1 MGNRNNDVFKVL
13 IPTASRDSILAN
25 SANTIDDLGIGQIG
39 IFEAHTSKSISAANA
54 GKDDFRIIVA
64 EDLDN
69 DTVVDRLERQAGQ
82 FIQVKN
88 LKSISIQG
96 YRNPKPQIEIL
107 NPQVTTVG
115 TTDGIYD
122 EEYGIRI
129 TFLNPKITRLGGKNE
144 FAKYFSYT
152 GGLITKCN
160 NAFTV
165 HAKRIAIMQE
175 LVSLINADP
184 DGLVRAE
191 LVTVDG
197 FFGAEVYTAL
207 TITDICAYLALETNS
222 DKLRIRLTTV
232 PLAIKTFLGIN
243 TGYYKDRE
251 TTVQVFYK
259 ESFLTTSTITT
270 LQEVQ
275 FEQGSGYD
283 VYEREYQAEGWETS
297 SYRTSSI
304 TGLPRDMKTYSS
316 VSTKY
321 NLISLEY
328 TFDSEAAWGSYN
340 HNLATEIAVPIT
352 LEDTWAALVALF
364 NTHVRTNAPHVWIF
378 NASVAEVPGAVTN
391 PGVIEADEETLT
403 PASIESIAPVDKEIN
418 EAAANNGSITETL
431 VINIEGGA
439 FAADIDAGDI
449 TETNA
454 IAGLTLV
461 ATRTDANTLTLSW
474 TGNAAAHAAGDS
486 ITNYAITI
494 DKDKITGA
502 DTDLTVTGI
511 KFTFITA

>member
-13 IPTASRDSILAN
+13 IPTSSSDLILAN
-25 SANTIDDLGIGQIG
+25 KAKTIEDLGIGQIG
-39 IFEAHTSKSISAANA
+39 IFEAHTSKSISAADA
-54 GKDDFRIIVA
+54 GKDDFRLIVA
-64 EDLDN
+64 ADLDN
-69 DTVVDRLERQAGQ
+69 DNVVDRLERQAGQ
-82 FIQVKN
+82 FIQIKN

-107 NPQVTTVG
+107 NPQITSTG
-115 TTDGIYD
+115 ITDGIYD

-129 TFLNPKITRLGGKNE
+129 AFLNPKITRLGGKNE

-160 NAFTV
+160 NAFSV

-184 DGLVRAE
+184 DGLVKAE

-197 FFGAEVYTAL
+197 LFGAEVYTAL
-207 TITDICAYLALETNS
+207 TIADICTYLALEANS

-251 TTVQVFYK
+251 TTIQVFYK
-259 ESFLTTSTITT
+259 ENFLPTSTTTT

-297 SYRTSSI
+297 SYRTSSV

-352 LEDTWAALVALF
+352 LEDTWSSLDALMG
-364 NTHVRTNAPHVWIF
+364 NIKTNAPHVLVF
-378 NASVAEVPGAVTN
+378 DNSTAEVPGVIAD
-391 PGVIEADEETLT
+391 PGVIETDEETLT
-403 PASIESIAPVDKEIN
+403 PASIDSIAPVGKEIN
-418 EAAANNGSITETL
+418 EAVDNDGSITETL
-431 VINIEGGA
+431 AINIKGGE

-449 TETNA
+449 TEANA
-454 IAGLTLV
+454 IPDLTLGV
-461 ATRTDANTLTLSW
+461 ARTDANTLTLSW
-474 TGNAAAHAAGDS
+474 TGAATAHAVGDS
-486 ITNYAITI
+486 ITDYAISI
-494 DKDKITGA
+494 DKDKIKGA
-502 DTDLTVTGI
+502 DEDLAVTGI
-511 KFTFITA
+511 KFTFTGS

>member
-13 IPTASRDSILAN
+13 IPTSSRDSILAN
-25 SANTIDDLGIGQIG
+25 NANTIEDLGIGQIG
-39 IFEAHTSKSISAANA
+39 IFEAHTSKSIRAADA
-54 GKDDFRIIVA
+54 GKDDFRLIVA
-64 EDLDN
+64 ADLDN
-69 DTVVDRLERQAGQ
+69 DNVVDRLERQAGQ
-82 FIQVKN
+82 YIQIKN

-107 NPQVTTVG
+107 NPQITSTG
-115 TTDGIYD
+115 ITDGIYD

-129 TFLNPKITRLGGKNE
+129 AFLNPKITRLGGKNE

-160 NAFTV
+160 NAFSV

-184 DGLVRAE
+184 DGLVKAE

-197 FFGAEVYTAL
+197 VFGNEVYTAL
-207 TITDICAYLALETNS
+207 TIADICAYLATETNS

-251 TTVQVFYK
+251 TTIQVFYK

-297 SYRTSSI
+297 SYRTSSV

-352 LEDTWAALVALF
+352 LDDTWASLVALF
-364 NTHVRTNAPHVWIF
+364 NTHIGTNAPHVWIY
-378 NASVAEVPGAVTN
+378 NASVAEVPGVVTD
-391 PGVIEADEETLT
+391 PGVIDADEETLT
-403 PASIESIAPVDKEIN
+403 PASIDSIAPADKEIN
-418 EAAANNGSITETL
+418 EAAADDGSIEDAL

-454 IAGLTLV
+454 IEGLTLV
-461 ATRTDANTLTLSW
+461 ATRTDKDTLTLSW
-474 TGNAAAHAAGDS
+474 TGSATAHLAANS
-486 ITNYAITI
+486 ITDYAISI
-494 DKDKITGA
+494 DKEKINGA
-502 DTDLTVTGI
+502 DEDLAVTGI
-511 KFTFITA
+511 KFTFTGS

>member
-13 IPTASRDSILAN
+13 IPTAISDSILAN
-25 SANTIDDLGIGQIG
+25 NANTIEDLGIGQLG
-39 IFEAHTSKSISAANA
+39 IFEAHTSKSISAADA
-54 GKDDFRIIVA
+54 GKDDFRLIVA
-64 EDLDN
+64 ADLDN
-69 DTVVDRLERQAGQ
+69 DNVVDRLERQAGQ
-82 FIQVKN
+82 YIQVKN

-107 NPQVTTVG
+107 NPQVTSTGV
-115 TTDGIYD
+115 TDGIYD

-129 TFLNPKITRLGGKNE
+129 AFLNPKITRLGGKNE

-160 NAFTV
+160 NAFSV

-184 DGLVRAE
+184 DGLVKAE

-197 FFGAEVYTAL
+197 VFGNEVYTAL
-207 TITDICAYLALETNS
+207 TIADICAYLATETNS

-251 TTVQVFYK
+251 TTIQVFYK
-259 ESFLTTSTITT
+259 ESFLPTSTTTT

-283 VYEREYQAEGWETS
+283 VYEREYQAEGWEAS
-297 SYRTSSI
+297 SYRTSSV
-304 TGLPRDMKTYSS
+304 TGLPRDRKTYSS

-328 TFDSEAAWGSYN
+328 TFDSEAGWSSYN
-340 HNLATEIAVPIT
+340 HNLATEIAIPIT
-352 LEDTWAALVALF
+352 LEDTWAALISLF
-364 NTHVRTNAPHVWIF
+364 NTHIRTNAPHVLVF
-378 NASVAEVPGAVTN
+378 NNSTAEVPGVIAD
-391 PGVIEADEETLT
+391 PGVIDADKNTLT
-403 PASIESIAPVDKEIN
+403 PASIDSITPANKEIN
-418 EAAANNGSITETL
+418 EAAADDGSITETL
-431 VINIEGGA
+431 VINIKGGE

-449 TETNA
+449 TEANA
-454 IAGLTLV
+454 IEGLTLV

-474 TGNAAAHAAGDS
+474 TGAATAHAAGDS
-486 ITNYAITI
+486 IENYAISI
-494 DKDKITGA
+494 DKDKIKGA
-502 DTDLTVTGI
+502 DEDLEVTGI
-511 KFTFITA
+511 KFTFTGS

>member
-13 IPTASRDSILAN
+13 IPTTVDSVLAN
-25 SANTIDDLGIGQIG
+25 NAKTINDLAIGQLG
-39 IFEAHTSKSISAANA
+39 IFEAHTSKSISAADA
-54 GKDDFRIIVA
+54 GKDDFRLIVA

-69 DTVVDRLERQAGQ
+69 DNVVDRLERQAGQ
-82 FIQVKN
+82 FIQIKN

-107 NPQVTTVG
+107 NPQITSAG
-115 TTDGIYD
+115 TIDGIYD

-129 TFLNPKITRLGGKNE
+129 AFLNPKITRLGGKNE

-184 DGLVRAE
+184 DGLVKAE

-243 TGYYKDRE
+243 AGYYKDRE
-251 TTVQVFYK
+251 TTIQVFYK
-259 ESFLTTSTITT
+259 ESFLTTSTVTT

-297 SYRTSSI
+297 SYRTHSV

-352 LEDTWAALVALF
+352 LEDAWAALIGLF
-364 NTHVRTNAPHVWIF
+364 NTHVKANAPHVRIF
-378 NASVAEVPGAVTN
+378 NNSVAEVPGAVTN
-391 PGVIEADEETLT
+391 LGVIDADEKTLT
-403 PASIESIAPVDKEIN
+403 PASIDSVAPADKDIN
-418 EAAANNGSITETL
+418 EAVADDGSITDTL
-431 VINIEGGA
+431 IINIKGGE
-439 FAADIDAGDI
+439 FAANIAAADI

-454 IAGLTLV
+454 IAGLTLAV
-461 ATRTDANTLTLSW
+461 TRTDANTLTLSW
-474 TGNAAAHAAGDS
+474 TGTAAAHKATDS
-486 ITNYAITI
+486 ITDYAISI
-494 DKDKITGA
+494 NKGKITGA
-502 DTDLTVTGI
+502 DENISVTGI
-511 KFTFITA
+511 KFTFTGV

>member
-1 MGNRNNDVFKVL
+1 MSNRNNDVFKVL
-13 IPTASRDSILAN
+13 IPTTVDSVLAN
-25 SANTIDDLGIGQIG
+25 NAKTINDLAIGQLG
-39 IFEAHTSKSISAANA
+39 IFEAHTSKSITAANV

-64 EDLDN
+64 KDLDGDN
-69 DTVVDRLERQAGQ
+69 VVDKLEKQAGQ
-82 FIQVKN
+82 YIQVKN
-88 LKSISIQG
+88 LKSISLQG

-107 NPQVTTVG
+107 NPQITSTG

-129 TFLNPKITRLGGKNE
+129 AFLNPKITRLGGKHE

-165 HAKRIAIMQE
+165 HAKRIAVMQE

-232 PLAIKTFLGIN
+232 PLAIKAFLGIN

-251 TTVQVFYK
+251 TTIQVFYK
-259 ESFLTTSTITT
+259 ESFLPTSTTTT

-283 VYEREYQAEGWETS
+283 VYEREYQSEGWETS
-297 SYRTSSI
+297 SYRTNTV
-304 TGLPRDMKTYSS
+304 TGLPRDRKLYTDTA
-316 VSTKY
+316 TKY

-328 TFDSEAAWGSYN
+328 TFDSDAGWNTYN

-352 LEDTWAALVALF
+352 LGDAWASLVALF
-364 NTHVRTNAPHVWIF
+364 NTHVKANAPHVRIF

-391 PGVIEADEETLT
+391 PGVIDADEESLT
-403 PASIESIAPVDKEIN
+403 PASIDSIAPADKDIN
-418 EAAANNGSITETL
+418 EAVANDGSITETL
-431 VINIEGGA
+431 VINIKGGE
-439 FAADIDAGDI
+439 FAANIAAGDI
-449 TETNA
+449 TETNK
-454 IAGLTLV
+454 ITGLTLV
-461 ATRTDANTLTLSW
+461 VTRTDANTLTLSW
-474 TGNAAAHAAGDS
+474 TGNAAAHLAANS
-486 ITNYAITI
+486 ITNYAISI
-494 DKDKITGA
+494 PAAKITGA
-502 DTDLTVTGI
+502 DTALTVTGI
-511 KFTFITA
+511 KFTFTGS

>member
-13 IPTASRDSILAN
+13 IPTSSHDSILAN
-25 SANTIDDLGIGQIG
+25 KANTINDLRIGQLG
-39 IFEAHTSKSISAANA
+39 IFEAHTSKSISAADA
-54 GKDDFRIIVA
+54 GKDDFRLIVA
-64 EDLDN
+64 ADLDN
-69 DTVVDRLERQAGQ
+69 DNVVDRLERQAGQ
-82 FIQVKN
+82 YIQIKN

-107 NPQVTTVG
+107 NPQITSTGV
-115 TTDGIYD
+115 TDGIYD

-129 TFLNPKITRLGGKNE
+129 AFLNPKITRLGGKNE

-160 NAFTV
+160 NAFSV

-184 DGLVRAE
+184 DGLVKAE

-197 FFGAEVYTAL
+197 VFGNEVYTAL
-207 TITDICAYLALETNS
+207 TIADICAYLATETNS

-251 TTVQVFYK
+251 TTIQVFYK
-259 ESFLTTSTITT
+259 ESFLPTSTTTT

-297 SYRTSSI
+297 SYRTSSV

-364 NTHVRTNAPHVWIF
+364 NTHVKANAPHVLIF
-378 NASVAEVPGAVTN
+378 NAGVAEVPGVVTN
-391 PGVIEADEETLT
+391 PGVIDEDEGTLT
-403 PASIESIAPVDKEIN
+403 PASIDSVAPADKDIN
-418 EAAANNGSITETL
+418 EAVADDGSITDTL
-431 VINIEGGA
+431 VINIKGGE
-439 FAADIDAGDI
+439 FATDIDAGDI

-474 TGNAAAHAAGDS
+474 TGNATDHAAGDS
-486 ITNYAITI
+486 ITDYAISI
-494 DKDKITGA
+494 DKDKIKGA
-502 DTDLTVTGI
+502 DEDLAVTGI
-511 KFTFITA
+511 KFTFTGS

>member
-13 IPTASRDSILAN
+13 IPTSSRESILAN
-25 SANTIDDLGIGQIG
+25 KVNTIEDLGIGQLG
-39 IFEAHTSKSISAANA
+39 IFEAHTSKSISTADA
-54 GKDDFRIIVA
+54 GKDDFRLIVA
-64 EDLDN
+64 ADLDN
-69 DTVVDRLERQAGQ
+69 DNVVDRLERQAGQ
-82 FIQVKN
+82 FIQIKN

-107 NPQVTTVG
+107 NPQITSTG
-115 TTDGIYD
+115 ITDGIYD

-129 TFLNPKITRLGGKNE
+129 AFLNPKITRLGGKNE

-160 NAFTV
+160 NAFSV

-184 DGLVRAE
+184 DGLVKAE

-197 FFGAEVYTAL
+197 LFGAEVYTAL
-207 TITDICAYLALETNS
+207 TIADICTYLALEANS

-251 TTVQVFYK
+251 TTIQVFYK
-259 ESFLTTSTITT
+259 ENFLPTSTTTT

-297 SYRTSSI
+297 SYRTSSV

-340 HNLATEIAVPIT
+340 HNLATEIAIPVA
-352 LEDTWAALVALF
+352 LADTWTSLDALMG
-364 NTHVRTNAPHVWIF
+364 HIKTNAPHVLVF
-378 NASVAEVPGAVTN
+378 DNSTAEVPGVIAD
-391 PGVIEADEETLT
+391 PGVIETDEETLT
-403 PASIESIAPVDKEIN
+403 PASIDSIAPVGKEIN
-418 EAAANNGSITETL
+418 EAADNDGSITEDL
-431 VINIEGGA
+431 VINIKDGE
-439 FAADIDAGDI
+439 FAADIDADAI
-449 TETNA
+449 TEANK
-454 IAGLTLV
+454 IEGLTLV
-461 ATRTDANTLTLSW
+461 AARTDKDTLTLSW
-474 TGNAAAHAAGDS
+474 TGKATAHAAGDS
-486 ITNYAITI
+486 ITDYAISI
-494 DKDKITGA
+494 PAAKVTGA
-502 DTDLTVTGI
+502 DTALTVTDI
-511 KFTFITA
+511 KFTFTGS

>member
-13 IPTASRDSILAN
+13 IPTGSDSILAN
-25 SANTIDDLGIGQIG
+25 NAKTINDLGIGQIG
-39 IFEAHTSKSISAANA
+39 IFEAHTSKSISAADA
-54 GKDDFRIIVA
+54 GKDDFRLIVA
-64 EDLDN
+64 ADLDN
-69 DTVVDRLERQAGQ
+69 DNVVDRLERQAGQ
-82 FIQVKN
+82 FIQIKN

-107 NPQVTTVG
+107 NPQITSAG
-115 TTDGIYD
+115 TIDGIYD

-129 TFLNPKITRLGGKNE
+129 AFLNPKITRLGGKNE

-152 GGLITKCN
+152 GGLITECN

-197 FFGAEVYTAL
+197 FFGNEVYTAL
-207 TITDICAYLALETNS
+207 TITDICAYLASETNS

-243 TGYYKDRE
+243 AGYYKDRE
-251 TTVQVFYK
+251 TTIQVFYK

-297 SYRTSSI
+297 SYRTHSV

-352 LEDTWAALVALF
+352 LEDAWAALITLF
-364 NTHVRTNAPHVWIF
+364 THVKTNAPHVVIF
-378 NASVAEVPGAVTN
+378 NSNIAEVPGTIAD
-391 PGVIEADEETLT
+391 PGVITADEESLD
-403 PASIESIAPVDKEIN
+403 PASIDSVVPANKDIN
-418 EAAANNGSITETL
+418 EAVDNDGSITDTL
-431 VINIEGGA
+431 VINIKGGE
-439 FAADIDAGDI
+439 FAANITAVDI

-454 IAGLTLV
+454 IDGLTLV
-461 ATRTDANTLTLSW
+461 AARTDANTLTLSW
-474 TGNAAAHAAGDS
+474 TGNATAHAAGDS
-486 ITNYAITI
+486 ITDYAISI
-494 DKDKITGA
+494 PAAKITGA
-502 DTDLTVTGI
+502 DTALTVTGI
-511 KFTFITA
+511 KFTFVTA